1 MQFKF
6 INLGEVIIPDYFEN
20 SFPELPGDILLSVE
34 KIGIIAPVQV
44 IESEKGYMVFSGCR
58 RFRAAEKLN
67 WQDIPAFIYKRNKI
81 TDFDA
86 LKISIDENRLIRGL
100 NDFEV
105 SNILSVLENHF
116 KLSKEEI
123 VKTYSRKLGIPENF
137 AMHEKYRLLKK
148 LDKELKSFI
157 LEKKIP
163 LKTSSSISSWQK
175 NSQTKFFNLIK
186 NCLMSHNDFTEAVTL
201 IEEIAHIQ
209 KNSTEDIIDRE
220 DIQSI
225 LRNEETIK
233 AEKTAKIL
241 KLLRDIRSPQKENLK
256 KNIRET
262 EKSLSKAGLVK
273 VKLPELLEGD
283 EIKIE
288 ITVKNAE
295 NLGEAAGIISSD
307 NFYSKIKN
315 LFKVKPKSTKINQ

>member
-6 INLGEVIIPDYFEN
+6 INLSEVRIPDYFEN
-20 SFPELPGDILLSVE
+20 SFPELPGDILSSVE

-44 IESEKGYMVFSGCR
+44 IDSEDGYTVFSGCR

-81 TDFDA
+81 TPLDA
-86 LKISIDENRLIRGL
+86 LKISIDENHLIRGL

-105 SNILSVLENHF
+105 SNILSVLEKHF
-116 KLSKEEI
+116 KLSGEEI
-123 VKTYSRKLGIPENF
+123 VKTYSRELGIPENF
-137 AMHEKYRLLKK
+137 AIHEKYRLLKNLDEGLK
-148 LDKELKSFI
+148 LFI

-175 NSQTKFFNLIK
+175 NSQTKLSNLIK

-209 KNSTEDIIDRE
+209 KISTGDIISRE

-225 LRNEETIK
+225 LRSKETIK
-233 AEKTAKIL
+233 ADKTSKTL
-241 KLLRDIRSPQKENLK
+241 KLLRDVCSPQKENLK

-273 VKLPELLEGD
+273 VKLSELLEGD

-307 NFYSKIKN
+307 RFYSNIKN
-315 LFKVKPKSTKINQ
+315 LFKIKPKSIDDAS